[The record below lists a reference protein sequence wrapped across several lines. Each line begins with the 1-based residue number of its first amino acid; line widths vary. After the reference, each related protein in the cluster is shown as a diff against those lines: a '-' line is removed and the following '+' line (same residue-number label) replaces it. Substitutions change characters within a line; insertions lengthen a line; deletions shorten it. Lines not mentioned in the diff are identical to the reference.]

1 MHNPLATFSLK
12 QMLGSFIL
20 LATMT
25 VTAAYAEPREVETAY
40 GPVSIDGTPERVV
53 TLYEGA
59 LDAAIA
65 TGINPVGAV
74 ITRGGDSVAE
84 YIQPKAK
91 GVKIVGAPGET
102 NIESV
107 IALNPDLIL
116 ASAQLS
122 KEQYNLLSQ
131 IAPTIVPGFKAFTP
145 KTWKQE
151 TNLFAEAL
159 GRADAGKR
167 AVARVEAKAAEV
179 AKLVDN
185 TLDADQRETGL
196 IRWMPQGPLVMSE
209 GLFSASLLQAA
220 GFEVNSANIV
230 KDGRPHSHP
239 LSQENLGLIDHPW
252 IFLAT
257 LNADG
262 DEALEAARKS
272 PAFQRL
278 KANNADQ
285 IITVNGQLWT
295 SASGPLAAM
304 QILDDIANAMGTITG
319 NH

>member
-1 MHNPLATFSLK
+1 MPNSHATSLLK
-12 QMLGSFIL
+12 HMLGSVALI
-20 LATMT
+20 ASMAGM
-25 VTAAYAEPREVETAY
+25 AAHADTRTVETAY

-65 TGINPVGAV
+65 SGAKPLGAV
-74 ITRGGDSVAE
+74 ITRGGNDVAE
-84 YIQPKAK
+84 YIQPKAE
-91 GVKIVGAPGET
+91 GVGIVGTPGET

-116 ASAQLS
+116 ASARLN
-122 KEQYNLLSQ
+122 KEQYNLLSR
-131 IAPTIVPGFKAFTP
+131 IAPTVVPDFKAFTP
-145 KTWKQE
+145 NTWKQE
-151 TNLFAEAL
+151 TRLFAKAL
-159 GRADAGKR
+159 GRAKTGDEAI
-167 AVARVEAKAAEV
+167 ARVETKAADV
-179 AKLVDN
+179 AKLVDK

-220 GFEVNSANIV
+220 GFNVNSANIV
-230 KDGRPHSHP
+230 KDGRPHSDP

-262 DEALEAARKS
+262 DEALEAARQS

-278 KANNADQ
+278 EANKQDQ
-285 IITVNGQLWT
+285 IVTVNGQLWT
-295 SASGPLAAM
+295 SASGPLAAL
-304 QILDDIANAMGTITG
+304 QILDDIADAMNTVAAE
-319 NH
+319 H

>member
-1 MHNPLATFSLK
+1 MPNPLTTFLLK
-12 QMLGSFIL
+12 QTLGSL
-20 LATMT
+20 VLM
-25 VTAAYAEPREVETAY
+25 AAITGVAHADTREVETAY
-40 GPVSIDGTPERVV
+40 GSVSIDGTPERVV

-65 TGINPVGAV
+65 TGIDPVGAV
-74 ITRGGDSVAE
+74 ITRGGNDVAE

-91 GVKIVGAPGET
+91 GIGIVGAPGET

-122 KEQYNLLSQ
+122 KEQYNLLSK
-131 IAPTIVPGFKAFTP
+131 IAPTIVPDFTAFTP
-145 KTWKQE
+145 RTWKQE
-151 TNLFAEAL
+151 TRLFAQAL
-159 GRADAGKR
+159 GRADAGEE
-167 AVARVEAKAAEV
+167 AVTRVEDKAAEV
-179 AKLVDN
+179 AKLVES

-220 GFEVNSANIV
+220 GFNVNSANIV

-257 LNADG
+257 LNEDG
-262 DEALEAARKS
+262 DEALKAARKS

-278 KANNADQ
+278 KANKEGQ
-285 IITVNGQLWT
+285 IIIVNGQLWT
-295 SASGPLAAM
+295 SASGPLAALK
-304 QILDDIANAMGTITG
+304 ILDDIANAVNNFATT
-319 NH
+319 H

>member
-1 MHNPLATFSLK
+1 MHNLLAPFSLK
-12 QMLGSFIL
+12 HMLGSLVLIAAMTG
-20 LATMT
+20 ATAHADT
-25 VTAAYAEPREVETAY
+25 REIETAY

-65 TGINPVGAV
+65 TGIKPVGAV
-74 ITRGGDSVAE
+74 ITRGGNHVAK

-91 GVKIVGAPGET
+91 GVEIVGAPGET

-116 ASAQLS
+116 APAQLS
-122 KEQYNLLSQ
+122 KEQYNLLSK
-131 IAPTIVPGFKAFTP
+131 IAPTIVPGFTAFTP

-151 TNLFAEAL
+151 TRLFAKAL
-159 GRADAGKR
+159 GRADAGEE
-167 AVARVEAKAAEV
+167 AVARVEDKAAEV
-179 AKLVDN
+179 ATLVDN

-209 GLFSASLLQAA
+209 GLFSASLLNAA

-230 KDGRPHSHP
+230 KNGRPHSHP
-239 LSQENLGLIDHPW
+239 LSQENLGLIDHSW

-278 KANNADQ
+278 KANNENR
-285 IITVNGQLWT
+285 IIPVNGQLWT

-304 QILDDIANAMGTITG
+304 QILDDIAAAMNNIAA

>member
-1 MHNPLATFSLK
+1 MHNPLATFLLK
-12 QMLGSFIL
+12 QTLSSLVLM
-20 LATMT
+20 AAMT
-25 VTAAYAEPREVETAY
+25 GAAAHAETGEVQTAY

-65 TGINPVGAV
+65 TGIKPVGAV
-74 ITRGGDSVAE
+74 ITRGGDDVAE

-91 GVKIVGAPGET
+91 GVGIVGTPGET

-116 ASAQLS
+116 APAQLS
-122 KEQYNLLSQ
+122 KEQYNLLSK
-131 IAPTIVPGFKAFTP
+131 IAPTIVPDFKAFTP

-151 TNLFAEAL
+151 TKLFAEAL
-159 GRADAGKR
+159 GRADAGDEAITRVEDR
-167 AVARVEAKAAEV
+167 AVEV

-220 GFEVNSANIV
+220 GFEVNSADIV
-230 KDGRPHSHP
+230 KNGRPHSHP

-278 KANNADQ
+278 KANNEDQ

-295 SASGPLAAM
+295 SASGPLAAL
-304 QILDDIANAMGTITG
+304 QILDDIAGAMNSIAAD
-319 NH
+319 H